1 MTNAPDTFENR
12 QRRRKKER
20 LRPYG
25 PTDPD
30 LKAEKA
36 ALAAELD
43 AEAEQDQRKATG
55 AARSRKQ
62 ARADMYRSWWQANTY
77 RKMRAMLFRF
87 APELE
92 TPRYL
97 PVVEYICS
105 QQVLYRRLLDAY
117 EKQQGQY
124 DSLYAA
130 LQKTLDGLP
139 PLKEW
144 SDETAEVLDKLHGL
158 LKSFLNANPF
168 QYVDKIENIAAK
180 QIAAMREAGL
190 TPKAARMLEINVEE
204 ELRQYK
210 GEVAAAQEEA
220 EEGTAHE
227 TNAQRR
233 KRQMTQDAD
242 KGIDEG
248 GEEEDD

>member
-1 MTNAPDTFENR
+1 MADAPDTFENR
-12 QRRRKKER
+12 TRRRRKQR

-25 PTDPD
+25 PSFE

-36 ALAAELD
+36 ALAAELNEE
-43 AEAEQDQRKATG
+43 AEAEEMPDQRKATG

-62 ARADMYRSWWQANTY
+62 ARADLYRSWWQANSY
-77 RKMRAMLFRF
+77 RRMRAMLFRF

-92 TPRYL
+92 TPRYA
-97 PVVEYICS
+97 PMVEYICS
-105 QQVLYRRLLDAY
+105 QQVLYRRLLDAH

-124 DSLYAA
+124 DALYEA
-130 LQKTLDGLP
+130 LQKMLDGLP

-144 SDETAEVLDKLHGL
+144 SQETSEILDKLHGL
-158 LKSFLNANPF
+158 LKSFLGANPF

-180 QIAAMREAGL
+180 QIAALRESGL

-210 GEVAAAQEEA
+210 GEVAAAQEA
-220 EEGTAHE
+220 EDGSTNE

-233 KRQMTQDAD
+233 KRLMTRDAEERL
-242 KGIDEG
+242 KKEG
-248 GEEEDD
+248 VA